1 MNNLPPAK
9 KLDMNVSQQFVLS
22 PETQPASILTDVVE
36 KRIIDTIG
44 MYDSKKELQTFKNPD
59 YAKEALAIAP
69 MWLYQQASQ
78 EAIKD
83 FRDIT
88 TYDYKNKTIVI
99 KIHDYDGKLISYK
112 RRRLNDIKWASA
124 KDTHPNRQCLINN
137 SAISDKDGNFLRHI
151 YVVEGHH
158 DYLTAILLGID
169 VLMIPT
175 VNYRLFTDYEMSILK
190 NRDVI
195 FIPDWEEDK
204 MSGVDTMSVLAQQAS
219 DVARNAKV
227 FSLPLFL
234 EKQSITFESKKLDLS
249 EVVELWD
256 NELGSFVNIL
266 EYVAD
271 EGIFYIGEIF

>member
-59 YAKEALAIAP
+59 FAKEALAIAP

-158 DYLTAILLGID
+158 DYLTATVLGID

-234 EKQSITFESKKLDLS
+234 EKQSITYESKKLDLS

>member
-158 DYLTAILLGID
+158 DYLTATVLGID

-234 EKQSITFESKKLDLS
+234 EKQSITYESKKLDLS

>member
-158 DYLTAILLGID
+158 DYLTATVLGID